1 MKKGIVLRT
10 TNKDNKKSFSGN
22 SESYKRGEHPNSQSN
37 LTPYEKG
44 ESGNPNGR
52 PQKFSRLKDELNEV
66 GDEELWTS
74 EPEFPFDKPKTLI
87 GTRREIVLRKIWNM
101 AQCGD
106 MTYITILERL
116 GCLNKK

>member
-1 MKKGIVLRT
+1 MRT

-52 PQKFSRLKDELNEV
+52 PQRFSQLKDVFNKIGDIELWGG
-66 GDEELWTS
+66 GDEIFGI
-74 EPEFPFDKPKTLI
+74 PNRLI
-87 GTRREIVLRKIWNM
+87 GTKRDMVHRKIWEK
-101 AQCGD
+101 AEGGD
-106 MTYITILERL
+106 MQCIMILERL
-116 GCLNKK
+116 GCLDE